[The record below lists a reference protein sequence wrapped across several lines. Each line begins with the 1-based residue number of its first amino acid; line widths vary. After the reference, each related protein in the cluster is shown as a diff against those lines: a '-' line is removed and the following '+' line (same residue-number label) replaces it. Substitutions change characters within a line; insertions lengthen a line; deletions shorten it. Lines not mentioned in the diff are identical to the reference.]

1 VPRLFLS
8 RNIVVLITKVR
19 VETARQEPGDGDD
32 DWDDICRLC
41 GRAGELMCC
50 DGEGCPHAYHP
61 RCVGFAKPPVING
74 WLCPQCARTK
84 RNPNEDPSQY
94 KAFEHQAELLWVDSQ
109 LDRPVS
115 ERMLACDRRITGRN
129 ASLFQRF
136 AAAARAPVQL
146 PAAAEAGDGGEEKE
160 DGSRRAGMC
169 SEGGAAAASA
179 ARDTGVGRGSSSSS
193 SSSHRRGAV
202 PRPRPRRMS
211 EVSRNG

>member
-1 VPRLFLS
+1 M
-8 RNIVVLITKVR
+8 R

-146 PAAAEAGDGGEEKE
+146 PPPAAAAAGDGGEEKE
-160 DGSRRAGMC
+160 DGSRRAGRR

-193 SSSHRRGAV
+193 RRRGAV